1 MAENEENKDHLDEP
15 VSSYGTKMGI
25 TIFSSFAEM
34 NDAAHEEMA
43 ATPAAERIRNTVELI
58 LRSYGLTR
66 EELTRRPDRYIVT
79 IIQGE

>member
-1 MAENEENKDHLDEP
+1 
-15 VSSYGTKMGI
+15 MGI

-34 NDAAHEEMA
+34 NDAAHKEMA
-43 ATPAAERIRNTVELI
+43 ATSVADRIRNTVELI

-66 EELTRRPDRYIVT
+66 EDLMHRPDRYTVT